1 MLIVGPKSRLPLISF
16 TNSYII
22 VYILEIQLYKYLGPK
37 EPIKGLINKRK
48 RIPILNCNFI
58 KAAIINIKVQPSI
71 LLRDEKDRC
80 PYRAFTGPY
89 LILIKRIL

>member
-1 MLIVGPKSRLPLISF
+1 MPIAGPKSRLPLVSF

-37 EPIKGLINKRK
+37 EPVKGLINKRK
-48 RIPILNCNFI
+48 RIPILDYNLI
-58 KAAIINIKVQPSI
+58 KAAIIDIKAQPSV

-80 PYRAFTGPY
+80 PCGAFTGPY
-89 LILIKRIL
+89 LTLIKRVL